1 MSFEKV
7 KPNSSSGGSPKIS
20 LRKSGGF
27 GINNAT
33 LEEYFP
39 EDAEGVVIYYDEENN
54 KVAFEPS
61 DENGDEA
68 YALSR
73 TDSGGSVTALSFIN
87 RYQLEPEITTQ
98 YAPEENDDG
107 LIVIDLDDPI
117 GTYGSPKEDESD
129 DEAEAVEA

>member
-39 EDAEGVVIYYDEENN
+39 EDSEGVVIYYDKENN

-61 DENGDEA
+61 EENDDDA
-68 YALSR
+68 YSLSR

-87 RYQLEPEITTQ
+87 RYQLKPEITTQ
-98 YAPEENDDG
+98 YIPEEDDDG
-107 LIVIDLDDPI
+107 RVVIDLDDPA
-117 GTYGSPKEDESD
+117 GTYGSPSDSDNDE
-129 DEAEAVEA
+129 EKTPAE